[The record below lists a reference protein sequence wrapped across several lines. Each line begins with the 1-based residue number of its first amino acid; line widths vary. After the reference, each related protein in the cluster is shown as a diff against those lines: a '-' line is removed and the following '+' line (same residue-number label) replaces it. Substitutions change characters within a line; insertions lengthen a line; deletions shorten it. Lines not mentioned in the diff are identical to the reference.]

1 MRLEVPMDQVY
12 RSLAEHQTT
21 EPWVYQTLFQQ
32 LHRWAEIFN
41 VHCTLDIPNIALR
54 IETDQPNICGYYR
67 IGHDGMG
74 LTNSIT
80 LNKIHL
86 ERDGF
91 WQVLET
97 LLHEMTHAWQSIH
110 GKASAWSHHNVAF
123 RDKMASFGIFC
134 NRRGQHVGYDPDG
147 LFFQLLTQHKVEI
160 PVVPKHEP
168 KPKTVSKSAYKK
180 WTCGCT
186 NVRVAVSHFHAQCL
200 HCHNIFVR
208 VD

>member
-1 MRLEVPMDQVY
+1 MDQVY

-21 EPWVYQTLFQQ
+21 EPWAYQTLFQQ
-32 LHRWAEIFN
+32 LHRFAEIFN

-54 IETDQPNICGYYR
+54 IETDQPNVCGYYR

-80 LNKIHL
+80 LNKVHL

-91 WQVLET
+91 WQVPRN
-97 LLHEMTHAWQSIH
+97 
-110 GKASAWSHHNVAF
+110 ASATRVRTRGSLSTAQRVPGPITTWHFATKWPASGSF
-123 RDKMASFGIFC
+123 RDH
-134 NRRGQHVGYDPDG
+134 RGQHVGYDPDG
-147 LFFQLLTQHKVEI
+147 LFFQLLTQHKVEF